1 METNTTEKVA
11 FFKVQYR
18 DLGLKTRD
26 SSCPRKEEAHQP
38 PHTIDGEIAPS
49 LRSYEISGLFKD
61 HCYRFKVSA
70 VFDDHDSSQSK
81 FSPRF
86 KMETKL
92 QSPPKVIPL
101 VSKILN
107 ISDTSLSINWVLPEN
122 ATTKEDVTGY
132 FILFRESSTAGDY
145 SHLTIFGEGTHSH
158 ILDNLKPGTSYDI
171 KVQAFNMNGGGHYSK
186 VQYGRT
192 NGPNKKGKG
201 RKSKLKSSKASTRDK
216 GFSKEGPKDDD
227 ATTYLTIGISLG
239 LVCVISLGACS
250 VFTCVQ
256 RRRRSS
262 KFSDSN
268 AAIHSKYQ
276 DTSLQ
281 ITGQQQENRGMDE
294 ALDWRVGDA
303 NKGPPGDTSMES
315 GVHETS
321 FSVSPTDHSY
331 DGLDNSSQGSTA
343 LAQDHSRGNL
353 NYTASPAH
361 HLDYSLESLAEEY
374 TDEPSIGWKRRRRSE
389 EIL

>member
-1 METNTTEKVA
+1 MH
-11 FFKVQYR
+11 
-18 DLGLKTRD
+18 LK
-26 SSCPRKEEAHQP
+26 
-38 PHTIDGEIAPS
+38 
-49 LRSYEISGLFKD
+49 F
-61 HCYRFKVSA
+61 RFKVSA

-122 ATTKEDVTGY
+122 ATTKEDVIGY

-227 ATTYLTIGISLG
+227 ATTYLTIGVSLG

-276 DTSLQ
+276 VAKFVQCSSYFCCMAFCKSILCSRLQPVQDTSLQ

-303 NKGPPGDTSMES
+303 NKVWT
-315 GVHETS
+315 
-321 FSVSPTDHSY
+321 
-331 DGLDNSSQGSTA
+331 
-343 LAQDHSRGNL
+343 
-353 NYTASPAH
+353 
-361 HLDYSLESLAEEY
+361 
-374 TDEPSIGWKRRRRSE
+374 KKK
-389 EIL
+389 

>member
-1 METNTTEKVA
+1 MFRSHN
-11 FFKVQYR
+11 FLFN
-18 DLGLKTRD
+18 LCLK
-26 SSCPRKEEAHQP
+26 S
-38 PHTIDGEIAPS
+38 
-49 LRSYEISGLFKD
+49 
-61 HCYRFKVSA
+61 RFKVSA
-70 VFDDHDSSQSK
+70 VFEDHDSSQSK

-86 KMETKL
+86 KMETRL
-92 QSPPKVIPL
+92 QSPPRVIPL

-122 ATTKEDVTGY
+122 ATAKDDITGY

-192 NGPNKKGKG
+192 NGPAKRGG
-201 RKSKLKSSKASTRDK
+201 RRKAKLKSARPSGSSRGKD
-216 GFSKEGPKDDD
+216 FSNEDEEDLGDDD
-227 ATTYLTIGISLG
+227 AAMYLTIGVSLG
-239 LVCVISLGACS
+239 LICVIGLGACS
-250 VFTCVQ
+250 VLTCVQ

-294 ALDWRVGDA
+294 AVDWRVGDT
-303 NKGPPGDTSMES
+303 KVD
-315 GVHETS
+315 
-321 FSVSPTDHSY
+321 
-331 DGLDNSSQGSTA
+331 
-343 LAQDHSRGNL
+343 RNL
-353 NYTASPAH
+353 IIKFH
-361 HLDYSLESLAEEY
+361 FH
-374 TDEPSIGWKRRRRSE
+374 K
-389 EIL
+389 